1 MNRIIDCFTFY
12 NELKMLSF
20 RLKELNDI
28 VDYFVLA
35 EATLTHSGQPKEL
48 IYQNN
53 KHLFEEYNHKI
64 IHIVVDDM
72 PTSTEHMAQAWDR
85 EYHQRDCLIRGV
97 EQLNIK
103 DTDIVLVSDCD
114 EIPKP
119 ELLEQIK
126 IHGLNIFSDEKNL
139 KFAFG
144 NIDPVEGDYNKDIV
158 GFRQE
163 FFYYNLECKHA
174 GIWWQSRAMTYA
186 KLKEIGSANTAR
198 RFYPISNEYYENAGW
213 HFSYFGGTDQIINK
227 IKNFA
232 HQEYN
237 SEEYLVKEKIEE
249 YIKNNKDLYGRD
261 FINLIYCPIESNS
274 NLPKNYKML
283 L

>member
-1 MNRIIDCFTFY
+1 MNKIIDGFTFY

-20 RLKELNDI
+20 RLKELNDV
-28 VDYFVLA
+28 VDYFVLV

-48 IYQNN
+48 TYQKN

-64 IHIVVDDM
+64 IHVVVDDM
-72 PTSTEHMAQAWDR
+72 PSATNHMGQAWDR
-85 EYHQRDCLIRGV
+85 EYYQRDCIIRGV
-97 EQLNIK
+97 EQLDIK
-103 DTDIVLVSDCD
+103 DTDIILVSDCD

-126 IHGLNIFSDEKNL
+126 THGLNIFNDKNNL

-144 NIDPVEGDYNKDIV
+144 SIDPEIGNYNKGIV
-158 GFRQE
+158 GFRQD

-174 GIWWQSRAMTYA
+174 GIWWQVRAMTYA

-198 RFYPISNEYYENAGW
+198 RFYEITQEYYENAGW
-213 HFSYFGGTDQIINK
+213 HFSYFGDVEYIMNK

-232 HQEYN
+232 HQEFN
-237 SEEYLVKEKIEE
+237 SEEYLVKEKLED

-261 FINLIYCPIESNS
+261 YINLINS
-274 NLPKNYKML
+274 PLELNNNLPKNYKML

>member
-1 MNRIIDCFTFY
+1 MNKIIDCFTFY

-35 EATLTHSGQPKEL
+35 EATLTHSGQSKEL
-48 IYQNN
+48 TYQNN

-64 IHIVVDDM
+64 IHVIVDDM
-72 PTSTEHMAQAWDR
+72 PTTTDNMSQAWDR
-85 EYHQRDCLIRGV
+85 EYHQRDCLIRGI
-97 EQLNIK
+97 EQLDVK
-103 DTDIVLVSDCD
+103 DTDVILINDCD
-114 EIPKP
+114 EIPNS
-119 ELLEQIK
+119 ELLEQMK
-126 IHGLNIFSDEKNL
+126 IHGINILKDENNL
-139 KFAFG
+139 KFAFER
-144 NIDPVEGDYNKDIV
+144 NPNFEIKDIV

-163 FFYYNLECKHA
+163 LYYYNIECKFN
-174 GIWWQSRAMTYA
+174 GVWSYGRALTYN

-198 RFYPISNEYYENAGW
+198 RFYQMDKSEYYENVGW
-213 HFSYFGGTDQIINK
+213 HFSYFGDADHIINK

-232 HQEYN
+232 HQEFN
-237 SEEYLVKEKIEE
+237 LEENLIKDKIEE
-249 YIKNNKDLYGRD
+249 RIKNNKDPYGRD
-261 FINLIYCPIESNS
+261 YINFTHFPIELNS

>member
-1 MNRIIDCFTFY
+1 MNKIIDCFTFY

-20 RLKELNDI
+20 RLKELNNV
-28 VDYFVLA
+28 VDHFVLV

-64 IHIVVDDM
+64 IHVVVDDM
-72 PTSTEHMAQAWDR
+72 PADVSHMAQAWDR
-85 EYHQRDCLIRGV
+85 EYHQRDCVIRGV
-97 EQLNIK
+97 EQLDVK

-126 IHGLNIFSDEKNL
+126 IHGLNIFNDENNS
-139 KFAFG
+139 KFSSG
-144 NIDPVEGDYNKDIV
+144 NKEGYDEGIV
-158 GFRQE
+158 GLLQE

-174 GIWWQSRAMTYA
+174 GTWWQARAMTYA

-198 RFYPISNEYYENAGW
+198 RFYENHQYYQNAGW
-213 HFSYFGGTDQIINK
+213 HFSYFGDVDNIINK

-237 SEEYLVKEKIEE
+237 TEIYLNREKIEE

-261 FINLIYCPIESNS
+261 FINLIHSPIELNN
-274 NLPKNYKML
+274 NLPENYKML
-283 L
+283 LNNA